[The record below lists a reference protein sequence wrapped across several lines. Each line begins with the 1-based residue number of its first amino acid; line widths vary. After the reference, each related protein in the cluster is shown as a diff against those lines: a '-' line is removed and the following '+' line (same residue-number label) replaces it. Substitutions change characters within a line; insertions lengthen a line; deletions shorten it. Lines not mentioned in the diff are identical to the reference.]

1 MLVKPAD
8 GRLVRCPVRGT
19 VLPES
24 GEDVPENIFW
34 TRRLRD
40 GDVVRVKDSQ
50 KPVTAAPV
58 AAPASDS
65 SKNAG
70 EQ

>member
-50 KPVTAAPV
+50 KPVTVAPA

>member
-24 GEDVPENIFW
+24 GEDVPENTFW

-50 KPVTAAPV
+50 KPVTAAPA
-58 AAPASDS
+58 AAPAPDS

>member
-50 KPVTAAPV
+50 KPVIAAPA

>member
-24 GEDVPENIFW
+24 GEDVPENTFW

-50 KPVTAAPV
+50 KPIAAVP
-58 AAPASDS
+58 AATPAPDS

>member
-8 GRLVRCPVRGT
+8 GRLIRCPVRGT

-50 KPVTAAPV
+50 KPVTAAVP
-58 AAPASDS
+58 APDS

>member
-50 KPVTAAPV
+50 KPVTAAPAAA
-58 AAPASDS
+58 AAPDS

>member
-50 KPVTAAPV
+50 KPVTAAP
-58 AAPASDS
+58 AAATASDS

>member
-50 KPVTAAPV
+50 KPVTAAPA
-58 AAPASDS
+58 AAPAPDS